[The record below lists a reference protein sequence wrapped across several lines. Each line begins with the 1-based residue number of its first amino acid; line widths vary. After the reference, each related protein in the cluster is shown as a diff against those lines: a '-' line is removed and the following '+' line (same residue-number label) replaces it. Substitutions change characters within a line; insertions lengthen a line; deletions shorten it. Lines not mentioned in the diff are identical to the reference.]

1 MSQSYKK
8 ISKNLE
14 KKESSEK
21 FDILLTSYL
30 ENIFKLPE
38 SKNLELEIRFGTR
51 NIHPINKIDYFNVI
65 KTLIGNGFQIVH
77 DDLYLL
83 RIQNELLDEKTGRN
97 KITNTR
103 TEIEGLYNIED
114 YCKKNNIL
122 SLLAN
127 GHVSFTQKSYLSVL
141 DEILHPVNQDDL
153 NFRMALQVENN
164 LSESSEE
171 VQRIITSWNDSK
183 KIFRFLKRARLVHK
197 DLPIFVDLSIVKT
210 SKKNKQYYIPELDF
224 KSADVLN
231 QNEQYEIELEVDNQK
246 ITENPLLQD
255 PVSLLS
261 SIKKVIK
268 FVLCGLQQSNFPISY
283 VEQDKVLHEYLK
295 IIKDTDYRE
304 SFVALPR
311 DFIGPSSLT
320 LQMENIISLDVKED
334 SDSTIPNIR
343 KGYTVTDKADGLRK
357 LLFINEEGLI
367 YLLNTN
373 MKVEFTGYSTNQED
387 LFNTLLDGEH
397 ILKNKKGNYINL
409 FAAFDIYFINSNNV
423 TPLAFINTETSD
435 KSIQTRL
442 PILTSVIKKLKINS
456 KFKQIIPLRIESKKF
471 YTETSSQ
478 SIFKAC
484 NMILSNIKEG
494 ISEYETDGLI
504 FTPKYMAVAQNK
516 VGIPAPKFKST
527 WIHSFKWKPPEF
539 NTIDFL
545 VTINK
550 NSLGEPIINNIFKS
564 GIDTQKDSQLSTYQ
578 TVTLRVG
585 FDEKKHGYINPC
597 ESIINDNLPKDR
609 EIENTEPYKPV
620 QFYPTNPTDNNAG
633 ICNIMLQKDPLD
645 EYKLFTEENEVIE
658 DFTIVEFR
666 YDLNRDDYWK
676 WVPLRIR
683 LDKTAELRAGQKNYG
698 NAYHVANSNWHSIH
712 NPITEEMITTGDNI
726 PYQIGDADIYYNKF
740 KGQKNLTRSLRDFH
754 NLFVKN
760 LLIKAVSIPG
770 NTLIDYAVG
779 KAGDLPKWIGAKLA
793 FVLGIDVARDNIEN
807 RLDGACA
814 RYLNY
819 YKNFQ
824 QMPSALFVQGNSG
837 VNIRNGDALITE
849 KGKQIIKCVFG
860 EGAKDVKQ
868 LGIGLYK
875 NYGIAKSGFNVSSIQ
890 FAIHYMFEN
899 VLSLNNFIKNVA
911 QCTQLNGYFIGTSY
925 DGNTVFK
932 ELKSKK
938 IGESISI
945 FEDETKIWEITKQYN
960 NLQFENNSNSLGL
973 AIDVFQAS
981 INKTFR
987 EYLVNYDYLQRIL
1000 ENYGFVPI
1008 STEEAKSFNL
1018 PSSIGLFSQLYYQ
1031 MNNDIKRDKRLKSAF
1046 GQAPNMSD
1054 KERQISFLNKYFIF
1068 KKVRQVDIENVY
1080 TELINQSPSDD
1091 VVDIKETIAAQEALE
1106 KEEIK
1111 LQSIDTLKTKQKSKL
1126 KTEIDLASSTQEI
1139 ESPKKTTIKSVKSVK
1154 STKPKL
1160 SIKEKSKVLTVNP
1173 DKLESIK
1180 DEVIVDELNKDIT
1193 EEIKVL
1199 DKDSKTKIKL
1209 KTKSSMK
1216 TSKKQGE

>member
-1 MSQSYKK
+1 
-8 ISKNLE
+8 
-14 KKESSEK
+14 
-21 FDILLTSYL
+21 
-30 ENIFKLPE
+30 
-38 SKNLELEIRFGTR
+38 
-51 NIHPINKIDYFNVI
+51 
-65 KTLIGNGFQIVH
+65 
-77 DDLYLL
+77 
-83 RIQNELLDEKTGRN
+83 
-97 KITNTR
+97 
-103 TEIEGLYNIED
+103 
-114 YCKKNNIL
+114 
-122 SLLAN
+122 
-127 GHVSFTQKSYLSVL
+127 
-141 DEILHPVNQDDL
+141 
-153 NFRMALQVENN
+153 
-164 LSESSEE
+164 
-171 VQRIITSWNDSK
+171 
-183 KIFRFLKRARLVHK
+183 
-197 DLPIFVDLSIVKT
+197 
-210 SKKNKQYYIPELDF
+210 
-224 KSADVLN
+224 
-231 QNEQYEIELEVDNQK
+231 
-246 ITENPLLQD
+246 
-255 PVSLLS
+255 
-261 SIKKVIK
+261 
-268 FVLCGLQQSNFPISY
+268 
-283 VEQDKVLHEYLK
+283 
-295 IIKDTDYRE
+295 
-304 SFVALPR
+304 
-311 DFIGPSSLT
+311 
-320 LQMENIISLDVKED
+320 
-334 SDSTIPNIR
+334 
-343 KGYTVTDKADGLRK
+343 
-357 LLFINEEGLI
+357 
-367 YLLNTN
+367 
-373 MKVEFTGYSTNQED
+373 
-387 LFNTLLDGEH
+387 
-397 ILKNKKGNYINL
+397 
-409 FAAFDIYFINSNNV
+409 
-423 TPLAFINTETSD
+423 
-435 KSIQTRL
+435 
-442 PILTSVIKKLKINS
+442 
-456 KFKQIIPLRIESKKF
+456 
-471 YTETSSQ
+471 
-478 SIFKAC
+478 
-484 NMILSNIKEG
+484 
-494 ISEYETDGLI
+494 
-504 FTPKYMAVAQNK
+504 
-516 VGIPAPKFKST
+516 
-527 WIHSFKWKPPEF
+527 
-539 NTIDFL
+539 
-545 VTINK
+545 
-550 NSLGEPIINNIFKS
+550 
-564 GIDTQKDSQLSTYQ
+564 
-578 TVTLRVG
+578 
-585 FDEKKHGYINPC
+585 
-597 ESIINDNLPKDR
+597 
-609 EIENTEPYKPV
+609 
-620 QFYPTNPTDNNAG
+620 
-633 ICNIMLQKDPLD
+633 
-645 EYKLFTEENEVIE
+645 
-658 DFTIVEFR
+658 
-666 YDLNRDDYWK
+666 
-676 WVPLRIR
+676 
-683 LDKTAELRAGQKNYG
+683 GQKNYG

-760 LLIKAVSIPG
+760 LLIKSVSIPG

-793 FVLGIDVARDNIEN
+793 FVLGVDVARDNIEN

-938 IGESISI
+938 IGESITI

-1008 STEEAKSFNL
+1008 SPEEAKSFNL

-1068 KKVRQVDIENVY
+1068 KKVRQVDIESVY
-1080 TELINQSPSDD
+1080 TELINQSPADD

-1111 LQSIDTLKTKQKSKL
+1111 LQTIDTLKTKQKSKL

-1180 DEVIVDELNKDIT
+1180 DEVSIDESKKDIT
-1193 EEIKVL
+1193 EEIKVS

-1209 KTKSSMK
+1209 KTKLSMK
-1216 TSKKQGE
+1216 TT